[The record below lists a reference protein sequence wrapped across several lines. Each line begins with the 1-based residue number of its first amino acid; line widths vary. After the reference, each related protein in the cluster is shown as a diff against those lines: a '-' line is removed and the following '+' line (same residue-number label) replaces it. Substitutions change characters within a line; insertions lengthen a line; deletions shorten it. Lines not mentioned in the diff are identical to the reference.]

1 MLECRKN
8 GFTET
13 IKKLNIIYDELLII
27 ENIDTQIKLIA
38 SIADD
43 IVAIVP
49 YKNDIRVVADNISSV
64 KNAYQNAQIAQNSAT
79 IATNAQD
86 VSITEAQK
94 ALSSANSAHLS
105 ALSAGERAEY
115 VDDKAIKL
123 VALIDTHNNEI
134 AVSEEHIIKHNR
146 YIELSIIKH
155 NRYIELS
162 HEQIEIIRGLISQK
176 AVEVESAKQEAI
188 NKAVISTQKAL
199 EAKGYRDTSKGY
211 RDEAK
216 QYRDNTKRDRD
227 SVYSVKSIVVDLA
240 NKSAGY
246 KDEAFSSKERCEVI
260 YDELKGVD
268 SPYDIKKELY
278 TLRTGTIYE
287 IRGV

>member
-146 YIELSIIKH
+146 YIELS
-155 NRYIELS
+155 